1 MIIPVVGASS
11 PASVNA
17 ANSQPTQLFSSEA
30 PMAMGAVQI
39 GEMAAMEAQMQA
51 QQMAAMHFQMV
62 EQQCNLENG
71 ITNAE
76 AQFSNGLSD
85 SLKSAAK

>member
-11 PASVNA
+11 PAPVNA

-30 PMAMGAVQI
+30 PMAMGVQI
-39 GEMAAMEAQMQA
+39 GAMAAMEAQMEA

-62 EQQCNLENG
+62 EQKCNFENG